1 MLPEKRE
8 EIELEIVY
16 EIKWYLFEV
25 FYYCYHFTN
34 FFKIVELEEIKKK
47 QPASVQQKYH
57 PFLAILKVKWILLN
71 IFWSHIYFT
80 IDGDV
85 SYILLIAK

>member
-1 MLPEKRE
+1 MLLVWS
-8 EIELEIVY
+8 I
-16 EIKWYLFEV
+16 LFYTV
-25 FYYCYHFTN
+25 IILQI

-47 QPASVQQKYH
+47 QPASVQQKYQ
-57 PFLAILKVKWILLN
+57 PFLLLWGEINLLN

-85 SYILLIAK
+85 SIIFY